1 MRFFYG
7 FIAAALWA
15 CFLGELGI
23 DIPIE
28 IVVLTLAI
36 VTAGAMAGWK

>member
-1 MRFFYG
+1 MRFIYG

-15 CFLGELGI
+15 WFLGGLGI
-23 DIPIE
+23 DIPRE

-36 VTAGAMAGWK
+36 VTAGAMAGGA